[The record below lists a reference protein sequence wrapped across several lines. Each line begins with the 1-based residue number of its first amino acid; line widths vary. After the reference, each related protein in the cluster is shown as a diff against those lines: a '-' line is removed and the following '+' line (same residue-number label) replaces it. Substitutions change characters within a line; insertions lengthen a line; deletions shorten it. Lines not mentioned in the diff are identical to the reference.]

1 MKTFECKKLRPC
13 SGLIM
18 AKTKTNKVE
27 FPTKPSNKVLV
38 NYIDYKKFYTDSG
51 SRDPV
56 TGISQTRN

>member
-38 NYIDYKKFYTDSG
+38 NYIDYKKF
-51 SRDPV
+51 
-56 TGISQTRN
+56 